1 MVELRPEDVERVAR
15 TVHDLLRGSLD
26 GESPYRAQSYEEL
39 DGHIKEANRQQIRRA
54 PLILAELGFR
64 VEHKDCD
71 GALPEVRLSGALPEV
86 RLSEEEIERASVAEH
101 EGWRRQKIATGYR
114 FGPVRDDL
122 ARTHPSLVPWE
133 ELTDSVRNLDRQRVR
148 LLPWIAS
155 MLKLKVQR

>member
-1 MVELRPEDVERVAR
+1 MERVAR

-39 DGHIKEANRQQIRRA
+39 DDHIKEANRQQIRRA

-64 VEHKDCD
+64 VEHKDC
-71 GALPEVRLSGALPEV
+71 SGALPEV

-101 EGWRRQKIATGYR
+101 EGWRRQKTANGYR